1 MTSKVLLKDC
11 VLVDLSVSPAKK
23 ENALELI
30 AKKLSDILD
39 INSEQ
44 LRDGLFAR
52 EEEGTTGFTEGIA
65 IPHTQI
71 SDLDDA
77 RVGVVTFADPIE
89 WESLDGKPIEIAT
102 VLLTPNG
109 NSNNEHLKLLSKLSR
124 KLISE
129 DFVKELHDNKHN
141 QDKLF
146 NMISEI
152 VNQ

>member
-11 VLVDLSVSPAKK
+11 VLVDLSVLPAKK

-30 AKKLSDILD
+30 AKELADALNLDSD
-39 INSEQ
+39 Q

-52 EEEGTTGFTEGIA
+52 EKEGTTGFTEGIA
-65 IPHTQI
+65 IPHTQVP
-71 SDLDDA
+71 DLDDA
-77 RVGVVTFADPIE
+77 RVGVVTFASPIE

-109 NSNNEHLKLLSKLSR
+109 NGNNEHLKLLSKLSR

-129 DFVKELHDNKHN
+129 DFVKELHENKHN

-146 NMISEI
+146 NMIAEI